1 MTSPFDVRR
10 HLTNF
15 DSDRMGHLL
24 TDVLVIGTGVAGCR
38 AAIEAAAHGSVILIA
53 KGALTDSATALA
65 QGGLACALGDDDDAE
80 RHFADTLQ
88 VGCGLNG
95 PAAVRLLVEQGPACI
110 EQTIAWGLAA
120 DCVEGRIDLG
130 REAGHSRNRIVHAHG
145 DQTGRALAD
154 TLVARARAT
163 KGIRLFENCF
173 LIDLIGEDCRCVG
186 AVTHHPKYGHQMI
199 WARQIILASGGCG
212 RIWRE
217 SSNPPGATGDG
228 LAVAFRAGARLRDME
243 LMQFHPTTL
252 YVAGSSRA
260 LISEAVRGEG
270 AYLVD
275 RAGARFMEGVHPDAE
290 LAPRDV
296 VSQAIH
302 RHLRQT
308 RTNCVY
314 LDVRHI
320 AGFAER
326 FPQVARRCADFE
338 IDVSRDLIPVRPS
351 AHYMIGGVEVALDGS
366 TSIDG
371 LLACGE
377 AASTG
382 VHGAN
387 RLASNSLLEGLV
399 FGKIAGET
407 AGLRSADGDD
417 PLPRR
422 RITSDVPDSPRTELD
437 LMDIRNSLRS
447 VMWRNAGIERS
458 GDRLAETGEI
468 IEFWGRFTV
477 DKTFNEPMGW
487 EVQNELTVA
496 RLVAMSALARTESI
510 GVHFRTDAG
519 PSHAGP
525 SHAGPSHAGPSNAG
539 PSDAGPSNAEAKYH
553 VRVQRDPAGTKTQ
566 RVEPDA

>member
-1 MTSPFDVRR
+1 
-10 HLTNF
+10 
-15 DSDRMGHLL
+15 MGHLL
-24 TDVLVIGTGVAGCR
+24 ADVLVIGTGVAGCR
-38 AAIEAAAHGSVILIA
+38 AAIEAAAHGTVILIA
-53 KGALTDSATALA
+53 KGALNDSATALA
-65 QGGLACALGDDDDAE
+65 QGGMACALGDDDSADQ
-80 RHFADTLQ
+80 HFADTIR
-88 VGCGLNG
+88 VGCGLSG
-95 PAAVRLLVEQGPACI
+95 REAVRLLVEQGPPCI
-110 EQTIAWGLAA
+110 QQVIEWGLAA
-120 DCVEGRIDLG
+120 DRVDGRIDLG
-130 REAGHSRNRIVHAHG
+130 REAGHSKNRIVHARG
-145 DQTGRALAD
+145 DQTGQALVD
-154 TLVARARAT
+154 TLVARVRAT
-163 KGIRLFENCF
+163 SGIRVFENCF
-173 LIDLIGEDCRCVG
+173 LIDLIGEDGRCVG

-199 WARQIILASGGCG
+199 WARQTVLAAGGCG

-217 SSNPPGATGDG
+217 TSNPPGATGDPI
-228 LAVAFRAGARLRDME
+228 AVAFRAGARLRDLE

-270 AYLVD
+270 AHLVD
-275 RAGARFMEGVHPDAE
+275 RAGERFMEGVHPDAE

-296 VSQAIH
+296 VSRATHQ
-302 RHLRQT
+302 HLRRT

-320 AGFAER
+320 AGFAVR
-326 FPQVARRCADFE
+326 FPHIARRCADFE

-399 FGKIAGET
+399 FGKIAGEA
-407 AGLRSADGDD
+407 AGRRSADGDD
-417 PLPRR
+417 PLPRHR
-422 RITSDVPDSPRTELD
+422 VTSEVPDSPRTALD
-437 LMDIRNSLRS
+437 LADIRNSLRS

-468 IEFWGRFTV
+468 IEFWGRFTL
-477 DKTFNEPMGW
+477 DKTFNDPLGW

-496 RLVAMSALARTESI
+496 RLIAMSALTRTDSI
-510 GVHFRTDAG
+510 GVHFRTDA
-519 PSHAGP
+519 PAPASA
-525 SHAGPSHAGPSNAG
+525 
-539 PSDAGPSNAEAKYH
+539 AKYH
-553 VRVQRDPAGTKTQ
+553 VTVQHDPAGTKTR
-566 RVEPDA
+566 RVELDR

>member
-1 MTSPFDVRR
+1 MTSPFDLRR

-38 AAIEAAAHGSVILIA
+38 AAIEAAAHGTVILIG
-53 KGALTDSATALA
+53 KGCLTDSATAVA
-65 QGGLACALGDDDDAE
+65 QGGLACAMGPDDSADE
-80 RHFADTLQ
+80 HFADTIQ
-88 VGCGLNG
+88 VGCGLS
-95 PAAVRLLVEQGPACI
+95 AERAVRMLVDQGPACLEEVI
-110 EQTIAWGLAA
+110 EWGLDA
-120 DCVEGRIDLG
+120 DRVDGRIDLG
-130 REAGHSRNRIVHAHG
+130 REAGHSKNRIVHAHG

-154 TLVARARAT
+154 TLVARVRAT
-163 KGIRLFENCF
+163 KGIRVFENCF
-173 LIDLIGEDCRCVG
+173 LIDFIGADCRCVG
-186 AVTHHPKYGHQMI
+186 AVTRHPKYGHQLI
-199 WARQIILASGGCG
+199 WARQTILASGGCG

-217 SSNPPGATGDG
+217 TSNPPCATGDG
-228 LAVAFRAGARLRDME
+228 LAVAFRAGARLRDIE

-252 YVAGSSRA
+252 YVAGSSRV

-275 RAGARFMEGVHPDAE
+275 RAGERFMKDVHPDAE
-290 LAPRDV
+290 LAPRDI
-296 VSQAIH
+296 VSRAIH
-302 RHLRQT
+302 HHLRQT
-308 RTNCVY
+308 RAPCVY

-326 FPQVARRCADFE
+326 FPLIARRCADFE
-338 IDVSRDLIPVRPS
+338 IDVSRELIPVRPS

-399 FGKIAGET
+399 FGKITGET
-407 AGLRSADGDD
+407 AGRRSADDGD
-417 PLPRR
+417 PLPNHRV
-422 RITSDVPDSPRTELD
+422 TSEVPDSPRTALD

-468 IEFWGRFTV
+468 IEFWGRFTL
-477 DKTFNEPMGW
+477 DKTFNDPLGW

-496 RLVAMSALARTESI
+496 RLIAMSALARTDSI
-510 GVHFRTDAG
+510 GVHFRTDADSPG
-519 PSHAGP
+519 AI
-525 SHAGPSHAGPSNAG
+525 
-539 PSDAGPSNAEAKYH
+539 AKYH
-553 VRVQRDPAGTKTQ
+553 MTVQRDLDGTKTR
-566 RVEPDA
+566 RVEVDA